1 MHTVCKLPQELVTH
15 QFETH
20 ICMYSVLAHCKIN
33 LFSLIYYYKIVNA
46 DCFH

>member
-1 MHTVCKLPQELVTH
+1 MHTVFKLPQELTH
-15 QFETH
+15 KFETH

-33 LFSLIYYYKIVNA
+33 LFSLISYYKIVNA

>member
-1 MHTVCKLPQELVTH
+1 MHTVFKLPQELTH
-15 QFETH
+15 KFETH

-33 LFSLIYYYKIVNA
+33 LFSLIYYGKIVNA